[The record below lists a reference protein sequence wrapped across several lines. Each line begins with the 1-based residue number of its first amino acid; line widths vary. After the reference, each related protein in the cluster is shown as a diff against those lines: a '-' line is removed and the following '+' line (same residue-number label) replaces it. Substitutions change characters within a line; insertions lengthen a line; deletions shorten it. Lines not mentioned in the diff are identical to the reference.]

1 MKYILLILAAVGLT
15 ACSTGVVKNESGE
28 EISVKGNSVADGA
41 CYEWT
46 VVFGFIG
53 DTEVAIQTTGD
64 EPTQVGDK
72 EAYDV
77 GYYVVKSTAQDAAAV
92 EKVDEAPKCEPAEG
106 DDPEAALAEAKQAA
120 VEAAEAAVAA
130 AEAAVQKATDEQTQT
145 NSSTTAGPPEKLAAE
160 QKKEK
165 AEAAKA
171 KADAAKAEAEAADTV
186 EAANAAKA
194 KADEAKAEA
203 EAI

>member
-15 ACSTGVVKNESGE
+15 ACSKGVVKNESGA
-28 EISVKGNSVADGA
+28 EISVEGNSVADGA
-41 CYEWT
+41 CYEWM
-46 VVFGFIG
+46 VYFGFIG
-53 DTEVAIQTTGD
+53 DSKAAITTTGD
-64 EPTQVGDK
+64 EPTRIGDE
-72 EAYDV
+72 EAYDI

-92 EKVDEAPKCEPAEG
+92 KSQDEAPQCEPVEA

-120 VEAAEAAVAA
+120 GEAADAAVAA
-130 AEAAVQKATDEQTQT
+130 AEAAVSKAESMTP
-145 NSSTTAGPPEKLAAE
+145 SGPPIAITQEEVDAA
-160 QKKEK
+160 K
-165 AEAAKA
+165 AAAAAAKA
-171 KADAAKAEAEAADTV
+171 KADEAKTEAAAADTV